1 MPVYEFYCDECGC
14 RFEEHRELKQRSACP
29 CPECGESARKVF
41 RAVGIIFK
49 GSGFYVTDNRK
60 PEEKSKAG
68 SDVPSSKP
76 AALASDAPKAKPAAS
91 VSDKGSSSD

>member
-14 RFEEHRELKQRSACP
+14 RFEEYRELKQRSACP
-29 CPECGESARKVF
+29 CPECGKSARKIF

-68 SDVPSSKP
+68 SDVPKSKP
-76 AALASDAPKAKPAAS
+76 AASASAS
-91 VSDKGSSSD
+91 ASDKGTSSD

>member
-29 CPECGESARKVF
+29 CPECGESARKIF

-60 PEEKSKAG
+60 SEEKSKAG
-68 SDVPSSKP
+68 SDVNAGSDVKAGSDVPKP
-76 AALASDAPKAKPAAS
+76 KPAAS
-91 VSDKGSSSD
+91 ASDKGTASD